1 MKRFPAFLLILAMIV
16 IATINCKAKSLLDKS
31 IGEEGKDDPSC
42 LPNFAYVDHS
52 NHRIYPTQY
61 CERICCSHW
70 CSSSNDVHYLDNRL
84 RGWAA
89 MCLPKKRCKH
99 DELATDFGLAQKI
112 VDCDEGEFCSE
123 LTFMCEKSGGTI
135 LEALKAKPDL
145 STFLTAVGVGG
156 LVDTLNSTGPLTVF
170 VPNNEAFAKIPSKIL
185 WSYRNP
191 ESIDQ
196 FKAMVSRHIV
206 PNIALGKDNYYGLVG
221 EVADRDLGVELETIG
236 GETVL
241 AFKGDVI
248 WPDHT
253 KIKSLTGKAYVKNDM
268 SRWCVKNGC
277 IYIID
282 NVL

>member
-42 LPNFAYVDHS
+42 LTDFGYVDRS
-52 NHRIYPTQY
+52 DGKWGNCDRM
-61 CERICCSHW
+61 CCSHR
-70 CSSSNDVHYLDNRL
+70 CSASERGAWYNKIS
-84 RGWAA
+84 GWAA
-89 MCLPKKRCKH
+89 MCLPRKRCKF
-99 DELATDFGLAQKI
+99 DILAGDAMTAKI

-135 LEALKAKPDL
+135 LEALVAKPDL
-145 STFLTAVGVGG
+145 STFLTGVGVAG
-156 LVDTLNSTGPLTVF
+156 LVDTLNSSGPFTVF
-170 VPNNEAFAKIPSKIL
+170 VPSNEAFAKIPSKIL
-185 WSYRNP
+185 WSYQNP

-206 PNIALGKDNYYGLVG
+206 PNIALGKDQYYGLVG
-221 EVADRDLGVELETIG
+221 EVADDDYGIELETIG
-236 GETVL
+236 GETIM

-253 KIKSLTGKAYVKNDM
+253 KIKSLQGTAYVKNDM
-268 SRWCVKNGC
+268 SKWCVKNGC